1 MTMLRLDLARLH
13 REGSVELDA
22 QLPGTSAF
30 WEGSGVEWDGSVEV
44 KLTASLAGSREIVVR
59 GHLNGR
65 LKQECKR
72 CLEPV
77 GSAMEHEL
85 TLVFV
90 SADEEGA
97 EEDDGVHLY
106 GQGTEIDLSNAVR
119 EEVVFAVDPYVICR
133 SDCEGLCSR
142 CGINRNKQKC
152 NCTED
157 HTDPRWEA
165 LRVLK
170 EK

>member
-13 REGSVELDA
+13 REGSVKLDA
-22 QLPGTSAF
+22 RLPATSAF
-30 WEGSGVEWDGSVEV
+30 WEESGVKWDRPVEV
-44 KLTASLAGSREIVVR
+44 KLTASLAGSREIVIR

-106 GQGTEIDLSNAVR
+106 GQGTEIDLTNAVH

-133 SDCEGLCSR
+133 SDCEGLCSH
-142 CGINRNKQKC
+142 CGINKNKQKC
-152 NCTED
+152 DCTED
-157 HTDPRWEA
+157 HTDPRWQA

>member
-22 QLPGTSAF
+22 RLPATSAF
-30 WEGSGVEWDGSVEV
+30 WEESGVKWDRPVEV
-44 KLTASLAGSREIVVR
+44 KLTASLAGSREIVIR

-77 GSAMEHEL
+77 VSAMEHEL

-97 EEDDGVHLY
+97 EEDEGVHLY
-106 GQGTEIDLSNAVR
+106 GQGTEIDLSNAVH

-133 SDCEGLCSR
+133 SDCEGLCSH
-142 CGINRNKQKC
+142 CGINKNKQKC
-152 NCTED
+152 DCTED
-157 HTDPRWEA
+157 HTDPRWQA

>member
-1 MTMLRLDLARLH
+1 MLRLDLARLH

-22 QLPGTSAF
+22 GLPATSAF
-30 WEGSGVEWDGSVEV
+30 WEESGVKWDRPVEV
-44 KLTASLAGSREIVVR
+44 KLTASLAGSREIVIR

-77 GSAMEHEL
+77 VSAMEHEL

-97 EEDDGVHLY
+97 EEDEGVHLY
-106 GQGTEIDLSNAVR
+106 GQGTEIDLSNAVH

-133 SDCEGLCSR
+133 SDCEGLCSH
-142 CGINRNKQKC
+142 CGINKNKQKC
-152 NCTED
+152 DCTED
-157 HTDPRWEA
+157 HTDPRWQA

>member
-22 QLPGTSAF
+22 RLPAASTL
-30 WEGSGVEWDGSVEV
+30 WEGSGVEWDSPVEV

-59 GHLNGR
+59 GCLNGR

-97 EEDDGVHLY
+97 EEDEGVHLY

-119 EEVVFAVDPYVICR
+119 EEVVFAVDPYVICD
-133 SDCEGLCSR
+133 SDCQGLCSR
-142 CGINRNKQKC
+142 CGTNRNRQTC
-152 NCTED
+152 NCTEE
-157 HTDPRWEA
+157 HTDPRWET